1 MGSKFSNVSRLGT
14 TKFTRVKVVTVVS
27 GVITVVR
34 TKFSVT
40 VLGRAKVSNGCNRL
54 ESSNYCVSIKPTQPV
69 VTGLNQFQPGR
80 TTVVGSKFTNVFQLG
95 TTKFMRAKVVT
106 VVSGHNGR
114 EYKVHCNGSRPGK
127 GQ

>member
-1 MGSKFSNVSRLGT
+1 MS
-14 TKFTRVKVVTVVS
+14 TKFT
-27 GVITVVR
+27 
-34 TKFSVT
+34 VT
-40 VLGRAKVSNGCNRL
+40 VLGRAKVTNGFNGLLCPKLLRQHNVGVSNMLRQRMT
-54 ESSNYCVSIKPTQPV
+54 EAVIV
-69 VTGLNQFQPGR
+69 GLNQFKPGLI
-80 TTVVGSKFTNVFQLG
+80 TVVGSKFTNVYRLG